1 MEYAAGELDL
11 ETAGAVERHMAG
23 CEACRAMVAEQAAVW
38 KALDEWK
45 APAVS
50 ADFDRRLYNRID
62 REARVSW
69 WDRLTLPF
77 RPLPLRRTLPLTAV
91 AGLLLA
97 AGILLQH
104 PDKIAPGRPG
114 GETVRAEQV
123 ERNLDD
129 LELLRQ
135 FDAANTPES
144 GHSDAM

>member
-11 ETAGAVERHMAG
+11 ETAGALERHLAD
-23 CEACRAMVAEQAAVW
+23 CEVCRSMVAEQAAVW
-38 KALDEWK
+38 KALDDWK

-62 REARVSW
+62 REAPVSW

-77 RPLPLRRTLPLTAV
+77 RPLPLRRALPLTA
-91 AGLLLA
+91 AACLLLA
-97 AGILLQH
+97 ASLLLQH
-104 PDKIAPGRPG
+104 PVKTAPAMQR

-135 FDAANTPES
+135 FGAANSAES